1 MNTLKLMATDA
12 VDHLVCPE
20 EFNDIDVDFPA
31 LTIFTDFKQY
41 SPSIIESSMPAVE
54 AESLMRKFHDQLALV
69 VDSSREL
76 VGTISLSQLN
86 DQQLIP
92 LISKGNGREEILVR
106 ELMLT
111 RSKVKVLRLS
121 ELQESSVGDVVE
133 VLKQHGEQ
141 LCLVVDG
148 ENHHIR
154 GLISI
159 SDIARRLHVPICITK
174 PLTFAEVFNVLKH

>member
-1 MNTLKLMATDA
+1 MNSLKLMATDA

-20 EFNDIDVDFPA
+20 EFNDIDIHSPA

-41 SPSIIESSMPAVE
+41 PPSIIESAMPAVE
-54 AESLMRKFHDQLALV
+54 AESLMHKFHIQLALV

-76 VGTISLSQLN
+76 VGTISSSQLS

-92 LISKGNGREEILVR
+92 LISRGNRREEILVR

-111 RSKVKVLRLS
+111 RSSVKVLRLS
-121 ELQESSVGDVVE
+121 ELQDASIGDVVD

-141 LCLVVDG
+141 HCLVVDG
-148 ENHHIR
+148 EKHHIR

-159 SDIARRLHVPICITK
+159 SDIARRLHVPICITR
-174 PLTFAEVFNVLKH
+174 PLTFAEVFKALKH